1 MTWPADKDTTM
12 NPLNR
17 TSNLPRRTLLKGL
30 GVALALPFL
39 DCMAPRLGAVEPSS
53 ALALPRRM
61 FCIETNQG
69 ILPQHFFPEQPG
81 RGYQP
86 TPYLKILGDH
96 LADMTVFSGVSLPEV
111 DGGHHAELC
120 FLTGAGHPG
129 RGGFRNTISL
139 DQFATERIGL
149 LTRFS
154 SLSWCVD
161 NNNSLS
167 FTGAGVM
174 IPGENKQSR
183 IFKRLFIQGTPDEV
197 EAQVGR
203 LREERSI
210 LDQVGERTK
219 QLNGEVGSAD
229 RDKLDQYFTSLRELE
244 RRLVVAEEWERRPK
258 PKIDAKMPADINDR
272 AAVIERTRSM
282 FDLARLAFASDSTR
296 LITLYI
302 NQDFVRP
309 NIAGVTDGTHQLT
322 HHGNQPEKLAMLKL
336 IEDAQ
341 FRELAGLLTALKAAK
356 EPHGSLLDTTM
367 VLYGTNMGSAN
378 AHSNDNLPVLLA
390 GGGFKHGSHLAFDR
404 KKNYPLTNLYVSMLQ
419 RLGIETSQFSSGVA
433 TMHGL
438 ELA

>member
-1 MTWPADKDTTM
+1 MTPPLTTH
-12 NPLNR
+12 PL
-17 TSNLPRRTLLKGL
+17 SRRRVLKGL
-30 GVALALPFL
+30 GVALALPLL
-39 DCMAPRLGAVEPSS
+39 DCLAAPAGGAEPG
-53 ALALPRRM
+53 APGAAGGIPRRM

-69 ILPQHFFPEQPG
+69 ILPQHFFPEQAG
-81 RGYQP
+81 RDYKP
-86 TPYLKILGDH
+86 TPYLELLKDH
-96 LADMTVFSGVSLPEV
+96 LGELSVLSGVSLPEV

-129 RGGFRNTISL
+129 RGGFRNSISL
-139 DQFATERIGL
+139 DQFAAERIGL
-149 LTRFS
+149 LTRFP
-154 SLSWCVD
+154 SLSLCID

-174 IPGENKQSR
+174 IPGEDKPAR
-183 IFKRLFIQGTPDEV
+183 VFKRLFIQGTPDEV

-210 LDQVGERTK
+210 LDQVAERTK
-219 QLNGEVGSAD
+219 QLNGVVGAGD

-244 RRLVVAEEWERRPK
+244 RRLVVAEEWERKPK
-258 PKIDAKMPADINDR
+258 PKIEAKAPADINDR
-272 AAVIERTRSM
+272 AAVIERTRTM
-282 FDLARLAFASDSTR
+282 FELARLAFANDSTR
-296 LITLYI
+296 LITLFI

-341 FRELAGLLTALKAAK
+341 FRELSGLLAGLKAVK
-356 EPHGSLLDTTM
+356 EPHGCLLDTTM

-390 GGGFKHGSHLAFDR
+390 GGGFKHGAHLAFDR

-419 RLGIETSQFSSGVA
+419 RLGIETSEFSSGTA
-433 TMHGL
+433 TMRGL
-438 ELA
+438 EPT

>member
-1 MTWPADKDTTM
+1 MTLSTRQ
-12 NPLNR
+12 PL
-17 TSNLPRRTLLKGL
+17 SRRTLLKGL
-30 GVALALPFL
+30 GVAVALPFL
-39 DCMAPRLGAVEPSS
+39 DAMAPLGAGEPSP
-53 ALALPRRM
+53 ATTLPRRM

-81 RGYQP
+81 RDYHP
-86 TPYLKILGDH
+86 TPYLEILKEH
-96 LADMTVFSGVSLPEV
+96 LGDMTVFSGVSLPEV

-129 RGGFRNTISL
+129 RSGFRNTVSL
-139 DQFATERIGL
+139 DQFAAERIGL
-149 LTRFS
+149 MTRFP
-154 SLSWCVD
+154 SLSLCVD

-167 FTGAGVM
+167 FTSAGVM

-183 IFKRLFIQGTPDEV
+183 VFKKLFIQGTPDEV
-197 EAQVGR
+197 DGQVAR

-210 LDQVGERTK
+210 LDQVSERTK
-219 QLNGEVGSAD
+219 QLNGAVGAAD
-229 RDKLDQYFTSLRELE
+229 RDKLDQYFTSVRELE
-244 RRLVVAEEWERRPK
+244 RRLVVAEEWERKPK
-258 PKIDAKMPADINDR
+258 PKVDAKAPGDINDR
-272 AAVIERTRSM
+272 AAVIERTRSL
-282 FDLARLAFASDSTR
+282 FDLARLAFTTDSTR
-296 LITLYI
+296 LITLFI

-356 EPHGSLLDTTM
+356 EPHGTLLDTTM

-390 GGGFKHGSHLAFDR
+390 GGGFKHGSHIAFDR
-404 KKNYPLTNLYVSMLQ
+404 KKNYPLTNLYISMLQ
-419 RLGIETSQFSSGVA
+419 RLGIETADFSSGTS
-433 TMHGL
+433 TMRGL
-438 ELA
+438 DLAL

>member
-1 MTWPADKDTTM
+1 MT
-12 NPLNR
+12 
-17 TSNLPRRTLLKGL
+17 LPPPIQPCSRRRVLKGL
-30 GVALALPFL
+30 GVVLALPL
-39 DCMAPRLGAVEPSS
+39 LECLAAPARALEPSS
-53 ALALPRRM
+53 AGAGAGAPRRM

-69 ILPQHFFPEQPG
+69 ILPQHFFPAEAG

-86 TPYLKILGDH
+86 PPYLELLKDH
-96 LADMTVFSGVSLPEV
+96 LGELTVLSGVSLPEV

-139 DQFATERIGL
+139 DQYAAERIGL
-149 LTRFS
+149 LTRFP
-154 SLSWCVD
+154 SLSLCID

-174 IPGENKQSR
+174 IPGEDKPAR
-183 IFKRLFIQGTPDEV
+183 LFKKLFIQGTPAEI
-197 EAQVGR
+197 EAQVER

-210 LDQVGERTK
+210 LDQVAERTK
-219 QLNGEVGSAD
+219 QLLGSAGAGD

-244 RRLVVAEEWERRPK
+244 RRLVVAEEWERKPK
-258 PKIDAKMPADINDR
+258 PKVEAKAPGDINDR
-272 AAVIERTRSM
+272 AAVIERTRTM
-282 FDLARLAFASDSTR
+282 FALARLAFANDTTR
-296 LITLYI
+296 LITLFI

-341 FRELAGLLTALKAAK
+341 FRELSTLLASLKATA
-356 EPHGSLLDTTM
+356 EPHGSLLDSTM

-390 GGGFKHGSHLAFDR
+390 GGGFKHGAHLAFDR

-419 RLGIETSQFSSGVA
+419 RLGIDTSEFSSG
-433 TMHGL
+433 TSTLRGL
-438 ELA
+438 EMA

>member
-1 MTWPADKDTTM
+1 MTPPYAPH
-12 NPLNR
+12 PL
-17 TSNLPRRTLLKGL
+17 SRRRVLRGL
-30 GVALALPFL
+30 GVALALPLL
-39 DCMAPRLGAVEPSS
+39 DCLAARAGAAEPGAAS
-53 ALALPRRM
+53 ATPRRM
-61 FCIETNQG
+61 LCIETNQG
-69 ILPQHFFPEQPG
+69 ILPQHFFPEQAG
-81 RGYQP
+81 RDYKP
-86 TPYLKILGDH
+86 TPYLELLKDHLGD
-96 LADMTVFSGVSLPEV
+96 LTVLSGVSLPEV

-129 RGGFRNTISL
+129 QGGFRNSISL
-139 DQFATERIGL
+139 DQFAAERIGL
-149 LTRFS
+149 LTRFP
-154 SLSWCVD
+154 SLSLCID

-174 IPGENKQSR
+174 IPGEDKPAR
-183 IFKRLFIQGTPDEV
+183 VFKRLFIQGTPDEV

-210 LDQVGERTK
+210 LDQVADRTK
-219 QLNGEVGSAD
+219 QLNAAAGAGD

-244 RRLVVAEEWERRPK
+244 RRLVVAEEWERKPK
-258 PKIDAKMPADINDR
+258 PKVEARAPADISDR
-272 AAVIERTRSM
+272 AAVIERTRTM
-282 FDLARLAFASDSTR
+282 FDLARLALANDSTR
-296 LITLYI
+296 LITLFI

-341 FRELAGLLTALKAAK
+341 FRELAGLLSALKAAK
-356 EPHGSLLDTTM
+356 EPHGSLLDSTM

-390 GGGFKHGSHLAFDR
+390 GGGFRHGGHLAFDR

-419 RLGIETSQFSSGVA
+419 RLGIETSAFSSGTA
-433 TMHGL
+433 TMRGL